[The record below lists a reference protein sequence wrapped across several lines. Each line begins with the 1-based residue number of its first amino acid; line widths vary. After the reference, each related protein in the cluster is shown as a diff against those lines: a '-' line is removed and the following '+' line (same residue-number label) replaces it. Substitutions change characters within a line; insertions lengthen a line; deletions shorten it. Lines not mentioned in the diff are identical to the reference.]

1 MKGYAHYIWSASA
14 FIVAMLM
21 VTSIFYPVG
30 DFRAIIIASVATFI
44 SITFQ
49 TRSSRKEREYKA
61 LKGKNNIS
69 KKQKKK
75 MRKSYLA
82 TREVSVVF
90 LLIALVSLIYFHSM
104 RALNRLDNF
113 DEAVIMTG
121 FLFSYI
127 GSILPDSDLMLGIEN
142 HRNKWTHSA
151 IIPSTVAIVCIF
163 FTSTILLPVCML
175 LFGLTVGAALH
186 LFCDV
191 VPEGSN
197 VREALVS
204 FVKWDKSPGDIRG
217 IKENKEQAY
226 LIINGLILV
235 AFSVLF
241 VLRQLSG
248 LCDFPPIM
256 NNGILSISMLSI
268 GLLAFSIFLF
278 MISIIIMLAWRSK
291 PRNINS

>member
-14 FIVAMLM
+14 FVVAMLII
-21 VTSIFYPVG
+21 TSIFYPVG
-30 DFRAIIIASVATFI
+30 DFRAIIIASIATFI
-44 SITFQ
+44 SIAFQ

-61 LKGKNNIS
+61 LKGKNTTS
-69 KKQKKK
+69 KEQKKR
-75 MRKSYLA
+75 MRRSYLA
-82 TREVSVVF
+82 TREISAGF
-90 LLIALVSLIYFHSM
+90 LLIALVFLIYFHSM
-104 RALNRLDNF
+104 RALSRLDNF

-127 GSILPDSDLMLGIEN
+127 GSVVPDSDLMLGVEN
-142 HRNKWTHSA
+142 HRSKYTHSA
-151 IIPSTVAIVCIF
+151 LIPSTVAIVCLF
-163 FTSTILLPVCML
+163 FTNEALMPICML

-197 VREALVS
+197 VREAVVS
-204 FVKWDKSPGDIRG
+204 FIKWDKTPGDIRG

-235 AFSVLF
+235 VFSILF

-256 NNGILSISMLSI
+256 NNGVLSISTLSI
-268 GLLAFSIFLF
+268 GLFAFSIFLF
-278 MISIIIMLAWRSK
+278 MISIIMMLTWRSK
-291 PRNINS
+291 PKNSNS